1 MRFITAILLLASAV
15 SSYAQT
21 TAEYSV
27 RALVVETTDNR
38 NYVQEYDGRHH
49 GGLEADVEI
58 SAVGRNTYADF
69 GGYDLNGPNASEYF
83 NMNFG
88 PGVSAKGKF
97 LKLTHRVPVPKTGVI
112 MNGRFVSPIDN
123 NRDLVNYLVPVATDT
138 TGNARISFDR
148 TESEAKLVFQVPN
161 TDDAKLTIGVW
172 QEDEIGQSPARYSQN
187 IDQAVIVDLN
197 RQTRD
202 VSLGIISG
210 IGDGAFSAEYTHRNF
225 SDSAS
230 QTVSSVSV
238 QGYLLKVDKPESP
251 SHVMNLYDLRFRNGA
266 GAALPIAGSLSA
278 RTRTSG
284 HNKYTSSAY
293 SATAGTSYKPA
304 KNVYLTAK
312 AYGRVVGIYENQSFR
327 DGLGKLWGAAGGP
340 SPEIDHSNLAG
351 DLKARYEF
359 SDKLTFRGGY
369 KYENNYRRNA
379 EDYEQEFLY
388 DANYNDGTYISSGT
402 QTSAVAVQ
410 DTKHTMT
417 VGVEAMLPLDIE
429 LGADYRKMVANHAV
443 FEALPT
449 VQDQIDVSLVV
460 PLPVNLTLMA
470 SGGYLSEKNKK
481 SNLTDSDMHQNS
493 YHAGIEW
500 VGSSK
505 FAAGVDYS
513 YEQASHRSTGYFGQ
527 SNSTAGATLG
537 GLAPGFLTNL
547 LIEPAMVYRYENKIY
562 GYHARVIIS
571 KELSLT
577 GQGSYTV
584 SHGVIPVNLNTWRG
598 AGTNIVVTDFGPMDI
613 RMASGG
619 FMLKYTPMAYQ
630 DVTARL
636 SFRRDQYLDKV
647 VVANSGAVN
656 TASLAL
662 SARF

>member
-21 TAEYSV
+21 TVDYTI
-27 RALVVETTDNR
+27 RALVVETSDNR

-88 PGVSAKGKF
+88 PGISAKGKF

-112 MNGRFVSPIDN
+112 MNGRFVSPLDN

-138 TGNARISFDR
+138 TGLARVSFDR
-148 TESEAKLVFQVPN
+148 TEAEAKFVFQVPSAP
-161 TDDAKLTIGVW
+161 DAKLTFGVW
-172 QEDEIGQSPARYSQN
+172 QEDEIGQAPARWSQN
-187 IDQAVIVDLN
+187 IDQAVVVDLN

-202 VSLGIISG
+202 VSLGILSG

-230 QTVSSVSV
+230 QTVSSISV

-251 SHVMNLYDLRFRNGA
+251 SHVMNLYDLRFRNSA

-304 KNVYLTAK
+304 KNVYLSAK
-312 AYGRVVGIYENQSFR
+312 AYGRVVGIYENQGFR
-327 DGLGKLWGAAGGP
+327 DDLGKVWGTAGGP
-340 SPEIDHSNLAG
+340 APQIDHSNLAG

-359 SDKLTFRGGY
+359 SDKLSFKAGY

-379 EDYEQEFLY
+379 DDYEEVFTKTASYQ
-388 DANYNDGTYISSGT
+388 DGTYISSNT
-402 QTSAVAVQ
+402 QSQGVAVQ

-417 VGVEAMLPLDIE
+417 AGLDAMLPLDIE
-429 LGADYRKMVANHAV
+429 LGAEYRKMVANHAV
-443 FEALPT
+443 FESMPT
-449 VQDQIDVSLVV
+449 VQDQIDFSLNV
-460 PLPVNLTLMA
+460 PLPAKLTLMT
-470 SGGYLSEKNKK
+470 SGVYLSEKNKK
-481 SNLTDSDMHQNS
+481 SSLTDASMYQNS
-493 YHAGIEW
+493 YHAGLEW
-500 VGSSK
+500 AGNSWIT
-505 FAAGVDYS
+505 AGVDYA
-513 YEQASHRSTGYFGQ
+513 YEQASYRNTGWFGAADNPTGVVIIVNQ
-527 SNSTAGATLG
+527 LRV
-537 GLAPGFLTNL
+537 PGML
-547 LIEPAMVYRYENKIY
+547 YRYENNIY
-562 GYHARVIIS
+562 GYHATAKMS
-571 KELSLT
+571 KEFSLT

-584 SHGVIPVNLNTWRG
+584 SRGAIPVNLYTWRG
-598 AGTNIVVTDFGPMDI
+598 AGTNIVVTNFGPMDLRI
-613 RMASGG
+613 ASGG
-619 FMLKYTPMAYQ
+619 FTLKYTPMAYQ

-647 VVANSGAVN
+647 VVANSGAAN

-662 SARF
+662 SAKF